1 MDTLWRNLQF
11 GLRLL
16 MRSPGFTAVALITL
30 ALGIGANAA
39 IFSIVNAVL
48 LHPLPYRDA
57 GNLLSI
63 SASDVNSG
71 LTGVPISYTRYTQ
84 LSAQSRTIESVG
96 VYFPL
101 TLSITTNG
109 DPEAVPAVRAS
120 ASLFHVLDITPAIG
134 RVFRP
139 DEDQP
144 GGPEVAVISNS
155 FWRNHLG
162 ADPNAIGRSLSMD
175 GRSAT
180 IVGVLPATFQFPFLQ
195 RETGIWL
202 TRPFDEPSLGKEKVN
217 SGAGYL
223 SAIARARQ
231 QAGLQ
236 SELDALSA
244 RYKEQFTGYAD
255 AAKYTLHAD
264 SLENSLLGS
273 IRSSLLMLLGAV
285 GFVLLIACAN
295 VASLLLAR
303 ASSRRREIAI
313 RIALGA
319 SRGQIVRQM
328 LSESVLLSILGG
340 ALGVT
345 CAGWSLPLL
354 MHIVAGSSLPR
365 AENVRIDPSV
375 LLFSAALACLTG
387 VLFGLGPALQTAET
401 SLNETLKK
409 KSRGFREL
417 AVVAEVA
424 LALILMTGAGLLIKS
439 FVNLMRVN
447 PGFEAAHLMTFVLN
461 LPPAGYAK
469 PDQKAEFYRKL
480 VEKVEHLPGVQS
492 AALTNFLPLSDG
504 GRYVF
509 FCPEGHVCRGLGK
522 DSVISNRQITPAY
535 FRTMHTPILRGRAFT
550 EADRAGSPPVVLI
563 NETTARR
570 EFPNG
575 DAIGRHIANSRDM
588 AFMEIVGIV
597 ADVKISALNSR
608 PAEEMY
614 LPAAQSPPPG
624 VTLVVRSEQ
633 PVVSEVRHAVRDLD
647 PALAITGVQSMDQVV
662 SLSVGQPRLLAQL
675 VGGFAA
681 LALILASVGI
691 YGLMAYFVTQR
702 SVEIAVRMALG
713 ADRRN
718 IYRLVISQGLKLVA
732 AGIVIGL
739 GASLALTRVLVSQLF
754 ATSSTDS
761 ATLTG
766 SSVLFLVVA
775 LAACYIPARRATNID
790 PIATLRWQ

>member
-1 MDTLWRNLQF
+1 
-11 GLRLL
+11 

-71 LTGVPISYTRYTQ
+71 LTGISVSYTRYTQ
-84 LSAQSRTIESVG
+84 LSAQSRTIESIA
-96 VYFPL
+96 VYYPL
-101 TLSITTNG
+101 TLSVTTSG
-109 DPEAVPAVRAS
+109 EPEAVPAVRAS
-120 ASLFHVLDITPAIG
+120 ASLFHVLGVTPATG

-162 ADPNAIGRSLSMD
+162 ADPHAIGRSLSMD

-231 QAGLQ
+231 LAGVQ
-236 SELDALSA
+236 SELDALGA
-244 RYKEQFTGYAD
+244 RYKEQFPGYAD
-255 AAKYTLHAD
+255 AGKYTLHAD

-319 SRGQIVRQM
+319 SRGQLVRQM
-328 LSESVLLSILGG
+328 LSESTLLSVLGG
-340 ALGVT
+340 ALGLT
-345 CAGWSLPLL
+345 CASWSLPLL
-354 MHIVAGSSLPR
+354 MRIVSSSSLPR
-365 AENVRIDPSV
+365 AENVRIDPPV
-375 LLFSAALACLTG
+375 LLFSAALACFTG
-387 VLFGLGPALQTAET
+387 VLFGLGPALQTAEA
-401 SLNETLKK
+401 SLNDTLKK
-409 KSRGFREL
+409 KSRGFREF

-424 LALILMTGAGLLIKS
+424 AALILMTGAGLLIKS

-447 PGFEAAHLMTFVLN
+447 PGFEPAHLMTFALN

-469 PDQKAEFYRKL
+469 PDRKAEF
-480 VEKVEHLPGVQS
+480 
-492 AALTNFLPLSDG
+492 
-504 GRYVF
+504 
-509 FCPEGHVCRGLGK
+509 
-522 DSVISNRQITPAY
+522 
-535 FRTMHTPILRGRAFT
+535 
-550 EADRAGSPPVVLI
+550 
-563 NETTARR
+563 
-570 EFPNG
+570 
-575 DAIGRHIANSRDM
+575 
-588 AFMEIVGIV
+588 
-597 ADVKISALNSR
+597 
-608 PAEEMY
+608 
-614 LPAAQSPPPG
+614 
-624 VTLVVRSEQ
+624 
-633 PVVSEVRHAVRDLD
+633 
-647 PALAITGVQSMDQVV
+647 
-662 SLSVGQPRLLAQL
+662 
-675 VGGFAA
+675 
-681 LALILASVGI
+681 
-691 YGLMAYFVTQR
+691 
-702 SVEIAVRMALG
+702 
-713 ADRRN
+713 
-718 IYRLVISQGLKLVA
+718 
-732 AGIVIGL
+732 
-739 GASLALTRVLVSQLF
+739 
-754 ATSSTDS
+754 
-761 ATLTG
+761 
-766 SSVLFLVVA
+766 
-775 LAACYIPARRATNID
+775 
-790 PIATLRWQ
+790 